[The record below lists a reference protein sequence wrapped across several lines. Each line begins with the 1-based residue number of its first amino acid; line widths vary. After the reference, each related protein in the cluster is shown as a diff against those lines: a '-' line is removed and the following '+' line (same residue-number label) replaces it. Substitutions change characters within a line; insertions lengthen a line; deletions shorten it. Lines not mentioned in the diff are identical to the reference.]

1 MMKMPRSRAIAMLM
15 ITYFGVDD
23 NNKKGD
29 GAGDD
34 NDRSQYNG

>member
-1 MMKMPRSRAIAMLM
+1 MTRSFNGNMMKMPRSRAIAMLM

-29 GAGDD
+29 GDD
-34 NDRSQYNG
+34 DD